1 MKKIVLVLLA
11 AAGIVLAKKK
21 LDQSN
26 PAKGHWAAATDKVN

>member
-26 PAKGHWAAATDKVN
+26 IDKSHWADATDKVR

>member
-11 AAGIVLAKKK
+11 AAGIILAKKK

-26 PAKGHWAAATDKVN
+26 TEKDHWAEATDKVN